1 MFKGNEA
8 LSSALDKLFKLF
20 GPSESDKEPVQIA
33 KAEEMIS
40 YEVVYEPNVKDAHG
54 EWMSTATV
62 QKACEDFNK
71 HLAEGVVQP
80 NLFHTQNTDYFTIE
94 KSWIVPEI
102 DMVVEATGEKVKA
115 GTWVAKIKYNNND
128 LWTLKKAGVIGGV
141 SIGAKGNVNKET
153 GEITNVS
160 FAPEEIQ
167 KAMMHQT
174 SGGTSDPSHMMTV
187 ANLSNT
193 GVAPK
198 KSKRK
203 RLVYAP

>member
-1 MFKGNEA
+1 MTIKQKA
-8 LSSALDKLFKLF
+8 SLSEKITSALTKFF
-20 GPSESDKEPVQIA
+20 GPSEANKEEPVQIA

-40 YEVVYEPNVKDAHG
+40 YEVVYEPNTKDAHG
-54 EWMSTATV
+54 EWMSIETV

-71 HLAEGVVQP
+71 YLEEGVVQP

-115 GTWVAKIKYNNND
+115 GTWVAKIKYNNED
-128 LWTLKKAGVIGGV
+128 LWTLKKSGVIGGV
-141 SIGAKGNVNKET
+141 SIGATGVVNEET

-160 FAPEEIQ
+160 FAPKEEIN
-167 KAMMHQT
+167 KAMMTEQHNMNSVADLST
-174 SGGTSDPSHMMTV
+174 PS
-187 ANLSNT
+187 
-193 GVAPK
+193 PK
-198 KSKRK
+198 KRKRM

>member
-1 MFKGNEA
+1 MINKEKNRLQEA
-8 LSSALDKLFKLF
+8 VASALANLTKFF
-20 GPSESDKEPVQIA
+20 GPSETTQEIVQVA

-54 EWMSTATV
+54 EWMSTSTV

-71 HLAEGVVQP
+71 YLAEGVVQP

-153 GEITNVS
+153 GEITNVT
-160 FAPEEIQ
+160 FDGE
-167 KAMMHQT
+167 
-174 SGGTSDPSHMMTV
+174 
-187 ANLSNT
+187 
-193 GVAPK
+193 
-198 KSKRK
+198 
-203 RLVYAP
+203 